1 MTRIVRAR
9 LDVARVGRR
18 RGRVA
23 STPRR
28 SPRAKSRPRSQA
40 AGLSFKFS
48 DFKSPDNSCKAES
61 GSERLL
67 LREKYASKVLLTGEK
82 ALQEEVTQVRRAA
95 SSTIQ
100 GDVKTAGKAAL
111 KLEKLAADFEK
122 EIEKDVVGLEQEIV
136 KDVVGLERE
145 VEKDVFG
152 RRR

>member
-1 MTRIVRAR
+1 M
-9 LDVARVGRR
+9 
-18 RGRVA
+18 
-23 STPRR
+23 
-28 SPRAKSRPRSQA
+28 
-40 AGLSFKFS
+40 
-48 DFKSPDNSCKAES
+48 
-61 GSERLL
+61 
-67 LREKYASKVLLTGEK
+67 LTGEK